1 MAIVAGVKFRNAGK
15 MYYFDP
21 ADIDISLGDNV
32 IVETARGI
40 EFGTVT
46 MEPCEV
52 SGGDI
57 IKPLRKI
64 IRMAD
69 EEDVKKHERNEE
81 KKTEALAICEE
92 KIKKHGLEMQLV
104 DVEYTFDNNKII
116 FYFTA
121 DGRVDFRQL
130 VRDLAGV
137 FRMRIELRQIGVR
150 DKAKMVGGI
159 GCCGR
164 ELCCAQWMSDFR
176 PVSIKMAKCQNLS
189 LNPSKISGMC
199 GRLMCCLQF
208 ENSTYQE
215 LGRNMPSAGETVI
228 TEEGKAVVTDA
239 DILAGKVKC
248 RLIEEKPDEPPKRG
262 GKGRKHGQ
270 DDHEEKNGRNGSKR
284 ETQLSAE
291 LYVFDKDDVK
301 RLKKKKGGKKKRREE
316 ESPVDDELKALMDD

>member
-1 MAIVAGVKFRNAGK
+1 MATVAGVKFRNAGK

-21 ADIDISLGDNV
+21 AGIEVSLGDNV
-32 IVETARGI
+32 IVETARGV

-46 MEPCEV
+46 MESCEV
-52 SGGDI
+52 SSSDI

-64 IRMAD
+64 IRKAGEAD
-69 EEDVKKHERNEE
+69 RKKHEENEN
-81 KKTEALAICEE
+81 KKSEALAICEE

-104 DVEYTFDNNKII
+104 DVEYTFDNNKVI

-121 DGRVDFRQL
+121 DGRVDFREL
-130 VRDLAGV
+130 VRDLASV

-215 LGRNMPSAGETVI
+215 LGKNMPSSGETVM

-248 RLIEEKPDEPPKRG
+248 RLIEEEPEEPPRRG
-262 GKGRKHGQ
+262 RGRRRGKEEP
-270 DDHEEKNGRNGSKR
+270 EEKNGSKK
-284 ETQLSAE
+284 ETKLSAE
-291 LYVFDKDDVK
+291 IYVFDKDEVK
-301 RLKKKKGGKKKRREE
+301 RLKKKKGGRKKRRENE
-316 ESPVDDELKALMDD
+316 EPISDEIKALMED

>member
-1 MAIVAGVKFRNAGK
+1 MATVAGVKFRNAGK

-21 ADIDISLGDNV
+21 AGIEVSLGDNV

-46 MEPCEV
+46 MESCEI
-52 SGGDI
+52 SSSDI

-64 IRMAD
+64 IRKAGEAD
-69 EEDVKKHERNEE
+69 RKKHEENES
-81 KKTEALAICEE
+81 KKSEALAICEE

-104 DVEYTFDNNKII
+104 DVEYTFDNNKVI

-121 DGRVDFRQL
+121 DGRVDFREL
-130 VRDLAGV
+130 VRDLASV

-164 ELCCAQWMSDFR
+164 ELCCAQWMRDFR

-215 LGRNMPSAGETVI
+215 LGKNMPSSGETVM

-248 RLIEEKPDEPPKRG
+248 RLIEEEPEEPPRRGRGRKRG
-262 GKGRKHGQ
+262 KEEP
-270 DDHEEKNGRNGSKR
+270 EEKNGPKK
-284 ETQLSAE
+284 ETKLSAE
-291 LYVFDKDDVK
+291 IYVFDKDEVK
-301 RLKKKKGGKKKRREE
+301 RLKKKKGGRKKRRENE
-316 ESPVDDELKALMDD
+316 EPISDEIKALMED